1 MYIVTSKQMYR
12 AEAAAVASGTTFTE
26 LMERAGRT
34 CAGIIRDEYCKDG
47 KKNILIIS
55 CHVESDLYHQ
65 QGEYFITPWQLY

>member
-47 KKNILIIS
+47 KKKFN
-55 CHVESDLYHQ
+55 Q
-65 QGEYFITPWQLY
+65 